1 MLHMLG
7 SALAALPVLYLIAH
21 AILRVLAGPGPAG
34 EPISTHRSESSW
46 DE

>member
-7 SALAALPVLYLIAH
+7 SALAALPVLYVIAH
-21 AILRVLAGPGPAG
+21 AILRVLAGPAPDTDPA
-34 EPISTHRSESSW
+34 SSHRPESSW